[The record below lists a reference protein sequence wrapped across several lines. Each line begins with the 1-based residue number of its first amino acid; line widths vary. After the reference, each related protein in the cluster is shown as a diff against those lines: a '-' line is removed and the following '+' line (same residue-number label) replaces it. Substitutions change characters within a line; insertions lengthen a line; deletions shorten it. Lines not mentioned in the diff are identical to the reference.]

1 MPRSLSHPW
10 PNGGNNGKQRGK
22 QRGKRRAALFLPLL
36 ILIGINLS
44 ACAMKQPPAPGPAH
58 PARQHPAPETT
69 SATAWAEQPLAGVR
83 LADQL
88 DFAAIMAQ
96 LTETRVFYLGESHD
110 RYHDHL
116 LQLRIIKALHRQNPK
131 LAIGMEM
138 FARPRQ
144 PVLDAYLAGKLDEA
158 EFLRQSG
165 WFKNWGFDYRLYRE
179 IIDFA
184 REQGLPL
191 IALNLEKGLTGKV
204 FRQGGW
210 AALNEEER
218 RQLPLNPEQ
227 EADLTL
233 PGYRE
238 RIKTSF
244 AHHQEAEKNA
254 ELFEHF
260 LQAQALWDE
269 TMAATAAAFL
279 GANPDYRLAVV
290 VGKGHT
296 DKQNAIPPR
305 VSRRLPVVQ
314 AVILPGGE
322 ELPDPKSADYLIFT
336 PPATL
341 SEPVRLGV
349 MVGDYQQA
357 GTAGAEVSG
366 LSPHGPAEKAGI
378 KEKDVITGLNEQ
390 AVGSAEELKILLFY
404 RQKGESAQIR
414 IRRPG
419 DDGAFEN
426 LTIPVTF

>member
-10 PNGGNNGKQRGK
+10 PNGGNNGKQR
-22 QRGKRRAALFLPLL
+22 AALLLPLL
-36 ILIGINLS
+36 ILIGISLS

-58 PARQHPAPETT
+58 PAMQQPAPQTT
-69 SATAWAEQPLAGVR
+69 SAAAWAELPLAGIR

-88 DFAAIMAQ
+88 DFSAIMAQ
-96 LTETRVFYLGESHD
+96 LAETRVLYLGESHD
-110 RYHDHL
+110 RYDDHL
-116 LQLRIIKALHRQNPK
+116 LQLRIIKAMHRQNPK

-184 REQGLPL
+184 RENRLPL
-191 IALNLEKGLTGKV
+191 LALNLEKGLTGKV
-204 FRQGGW
+204 FREGGW
-210 AALNEEER
+210 ASLSPEER
-218 RQLPLNPEQ
+218 RQLPLHPEQ
-227 EADLTL
+227 EADLSL

-238 RIKTSF
+238 RIKASF
-244 AHHQEAEKNA
+244 AHHQEAENKA

-269 TMAATAAAFL
+269 TMAATAADFL

-305 VSRRLPVVQ
+305 VSRRLPVAQ

-322 ELPDPKSADYLIFT
+322 DLPNQASADYLIFT

-349 MVGDYQQA
+349 MVGDYQKA
-357 GTAGAEVSG
+357 GAAGAEVSG

-404 RQKGESAQIR
+404 RQKGETAQVR

-419 DDGAFEN
+419 DGDAFEQ